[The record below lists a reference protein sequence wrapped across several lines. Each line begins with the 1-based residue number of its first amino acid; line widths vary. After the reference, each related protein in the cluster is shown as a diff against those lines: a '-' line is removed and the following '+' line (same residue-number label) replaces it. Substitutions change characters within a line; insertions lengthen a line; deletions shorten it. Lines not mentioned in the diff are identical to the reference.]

1 MIPVWLRNFRSQ
13 QVRAL
18 DTRRHGLIEASAGTG
33 KTFAIEHLVLRL
45 LVENPDWNPEEI
57 LLLSFT
63 DKAVAELRERIRDLL
78 HAQREDVVSPRKIAG
93 WSPAEAERIRQVWL
107 HADDLSIQTLHAFC
121 QSALRRDPIANHAL
135 LRTELVTDGVVAEVA
150 LDRLLREEWPA
161 DPQRLAELADALGIG
176 GGDQWRR
183 KLIALALKWQPW
195 RGDTL
200 DPDRIPDPAALDALL
215 AEVDEAVRALP
226 TALQAVEAGSFPI
239 AAFRRSFAF
248 TATGRARKNPDDDL
262 RKDAFQKLFLKC
274 EEPDLAESREAW
286 LVWFRKNYSAGATVV
301 KRGWDAALPGDA
313 ANLPEWRELARL
325 CGVIRNACDPIIAAR
340 ARHKLGLLSEAAQD
354 VRRALDEEKT
364 RRGLISYEDMPRQ
377 LVEALRRNPA
387 LAARLG
393 ARYKVCIVDEFQ
405 DTDPLQWEI
414 LEALCLR
421 QEPRPE
427 NPEAAP
433 PDALPPPALPL
444 FLVGDPKQAIYSFRG
459 GDLRTYLTAR
469 ARFRD
474 LATRGRAQGL
484 GLDAN
489 HRSRKSLIELLNAV
503 FAHPDWFGPAPEIPA
518 DGAWQLPG
526 ASDQIVF
533 TPVSAGRTDEEEVGP
548 ALVLRDFGAGTD
560 GPQEDGK
567 SREPRKSDVEREV
580 RGWIAARIAAAI
592 RDQKA
597 VPQDFAVLTRANA
610 EGEAIA
616 RMLRRRGVPC
626 RIRQKHGPFHGPAA
640 DALRLLLEWID
651 DAASPD
657 AQTRIL
663 MLPFARRDGQDVPR
677 GRPARCPPLIAR
689 WAALAREGRWPEFF
703 LSVLHEGGY
712 RDRLTRASEA
722 DAAHFEKLTALLS
735 EAGSAPGTTA
745 RMLCE
750 RFDAMRRGEEG
761 KEEGDSEDAFADDE
775 KSGAV
780 SIMTLHLSKGL
791 EFRHVFIAA
800 TGAGSSDDFLV
811 LRDAGTSG
819 FRIAL
824 DKEDADF
831 KQQADA
837 QAHEEDKRLYYVGFT
852 RARET
857 LYTPLLPPKFFRTGS
872 GPLGGFAADA
882 LRAAAQNPRFAGRIR
897 FDEEDSDPVVLDRPG
912 AGGEG
917 TETSGKARATLIEE
931 ARAAFARRRTLT
943 SYSRLALR
951 GAAEILLGEDGSRAQ
966 RQEAVPEATTDD
978 DEATATELRGEPRPD
993 LRTEP
998 RAENKAD
1005 DIITAADLP
1014 PGAAA
1019 GTALHALLEHTPFA
1033 SVLEAD
1039 SPATWLA
1046 QPGRRARVE
1055 EILRRESVG
1064 ADYAL
1069 AAARAVWNAVR
1080 APLPEGPHPP
1090 GEPGPHERQTHRLA
1104 DIAPADLHHE
1114 VEFLLSC
1121 DDAFGFTRKDVSEES
1136 LPHDVGMRST
1146 PRGIFLWG
1154 FIDLVYRREGRYYL
1168 LDWKSNLLPA
1178 YDADTILR
1186 SMNEHR
1192 YHLQWKLY
1200 AVALDRWLARRLPG
1214 YDPAIHF
1221 GGVQYL
1227 YLRGTT
1233 ATRFA
1238 GFTARPTP
1246 QELRETYPR
1255 EIAALLA
1262 PQAGRAPSSPH
1273 FAGDSDETR

>member
-1 MIPVWLRNFRSQ
+1 MTPVWLRNFRSQ
-13 QVRAL
+13 QMRVL

-45 LVENPDWNPEEI
+45 LVENRDWNPEEI

-63 DKAVAELRERIRDLL
+63 DKTVAELRERIRDLL
-78 HAQREDVVSPRKIAG
+78 HAQREDVVSPKKIAG
-93 WSPAEAERIRQVWL
+93 WSPAEAERIRQAWL

-121 QSALRRDPIANHAL
+121 QSALRRDPIVNHAL
-135 LRTELVTDGVVAEVA
+135 LRTELVTDAVMADVA

-161 DPQRLAELADALGIG
+161 HPERLAELAEVLGIG
-176 GGDQWRR
+176 GSDHWRLR
-183 KLIALALKWQPW
+183 LIRLALKWQPW

-200 DPDRIPDPAALDALL
+200 DPDRIPDPAVLDTLL
-215 AEVDEAVRALP
+215 AQVDEAASALP
-226 TALQAVEAGSFPI
+226 AALRDIEAGSFPVS
-239 AAFRRSFAF
+239 AFRRSFAF
-248 TATGRARKNPDDDL
+248 TTTGRVRKNADDAL
-262 RKDAFQKLFLKC
+262 RKDPFQKLFLRW
-274 EEPDLAESREAW
+274 EEPGQAWNREA
-286 LVWFRKNYSAGATVV
+286 LLAWFRRNYSARATVV
-301 KRGWDAALPGDA
+301 TKGWEAALPGDA
-313 ANLPEWRELARL
+313 ASLPEWRELARI
-325 CGVIRNACDPIIAAR
+325 CEVIRKACDPITQAR
-340 ARHKLGLLSEAAQD
+340 AQHRLGLLAEATQD

-387 LAARLG
+387 LASRLG

-421 QEPRPE
+421 QEPRPG
-427 NPEAAP
+427 AAP
-433 PDALPPPALPL
+433 QDALHPPPLPL

-469 ARFRD
+469 ARLRD

-503 FAHPDWFGPAPEIPA
+503 FAHPDWFGPAPEMPA
-518 DGAWQLPG
+518 DAAWQLPG

-533 TPVSAGRTDEEEVGP
+533 TPVTAGRTDEEQAGP
-548 ALVLRDFGAGTD
+548 ALVLREFGAGGD

-567 SREPRKSDVEREV
+567 RREPRKADVEREV
-580 RGWIAARIAAAI
+580 RGWIASRIAAAI
-592 RDQKA
+592 RDEQA
-597 VPQDFAVLTRANA
+597 LPQDFAVLTRSNA
-610 EGEAIA
+610 EGDAIA
-616 RMLRRRGVPC
+616 RLLRRRGVPC

-657 AQTRIL
+657 TQTRIL
-663 MLPFARRDGQDVPR
+663 MLPFARRDERDVPR
-677 GRPARCPPLIAR
+677 GRPERCPPLIAR
-689 WAALAREGRWPEFF
+689 WAALAHEGRWPEFF

-712 RDRLTRASEA
+712 RARIARSSEA
-722 DAAHFEKLTALLS
+722 DAAQFEKLTALLA

-761 KEEGDSEDAFADDE
+761 KEEGDSEDVLADDG
-775 KSGAV
+775 KAGAV

-800 TGAGSSDDFLV
+800 SGSGSLDDFLV
-811 LRDAGTSG
+811 LRDAAIPG

-824 DKEDADF
+824 DKERADL
-831 KQQADA
+831 KQQAEA

-857 LYTPLLPPKFFRTGS
+857 LYVPLLPPKFFRAGS

-882 LRAAAQNPRFAGRIR
+882 LRAVAQDPRFAAQVRL
-897 FDEEDSDPVVLDRPG
+897 DEADIDPVLLDREN
-912 AGGEG
+912 AGVAE
-917 TETSGKARATLIEE
+917 TETSGKTRAALIDE

-951 GAAEILLGEDGSRAQ
+951 GAAEIVLEEDGTRAQ
-966 RQEAVPEATTDD
+966 RQEAVPETMSG
-978 DEATATELRGEPRPD
+978 DEETAAPETRAEPRENHK
-993 LRTEP
+993 TE
-998 RAENKAD
+998 

-1039 SPATWLA
+1039 HPEAWLA

-1055 EILRRESVG
+1055 EILKRESVS
-1064 ADYAL
+1064 ADHAP
-1069 AAARAVWNAVR
+1069 AAARAVWNALR
-1080 APLPEGPHPP
+1080 APLPGDPRDNL
-1090 GEPGPHERQTHRLA
+1090 GEPLTGDTATPGQGRLA
-1104 DIAPADLHHE
+1104 DVAPTDLHHE

-1121 DDAFGFTRKDVSEES
+1121 DDAFGFTRPDVSDES
-1136 LPHDVGMRST
+1136 LPQDVTMKST
-1146 PRGIFLWG
+1146 PRGVFLWG
-1154 FIDLVYRREGRYYL
+1154 FIDLVYRRNGRYYL

-1178 YDADTILR
+1178 YDNDSIQR

-1200 AVALDRWLARRLPG
+1200 AVALDRWLMKRLPG
-1214 YDPAIHF
+1214 YDPALHF
-1221 GGVQYL
+1221 GGVLYL

-1233 ATRFA
+1233 ARRFA
-1238 GFTARPTP
+1238 GFTAHPTP
-1246 QELRETYPR
+1246 QELRDVYPR
-1255 EIAALLA
+1255 EIGALLA
-1262 PQAGRAPSSPH
+1262 PQAGRAASSSRVP
-1273 FAGDSDETR
+1273 GETDEAR